1 MRRIEEIAAL
11 EALYG
16 VPAAP
21 AIRKVADHLTPLYRK
36 WIEAS
41 KLCMLSTIGPQG
53 TDCSPRGDDGPVVA
67 AIDPQTLAMPDW
79 RGNNRLDSLR
89 NIVADGRVSLLFMVA
104 GSHNVVRV
112 NGTAYLTDDA
122 EIRTRFEKAGRQP
135 ATVIIISVVEVYSQ
149 CARALMRAAIWSGKD
164 ESADLPTAG
173 EILSEVSRGDE
184 GGQVY
189 DAAWGARA
197 AKTMW

>member
-1 MRRIEEIAAL
+1 
-11 EALYG
+11 
-16 VPAAP
+16 
-21 AIRKVADHLTPLYRK
+21 
-36 WIEAS
+36 
-41 KLCMLSTIGPQG
+41 MLSTIGPQG

-67 AIDPQTLAMPDW
+67 TIDPQTLAMPDW

-104 GSHNVVRV
+104 GSHNVVRI

-122 EIRTRFEKAGRQP
+122 EMRTRFEKAGRQP
-135 ATVIIISVVEVYSQ
+135 ATVILISVAEVYSQ
-149 CARALMRAAIWSGKD
+149 CARALMRAGTWSGKD

-173 EILSEVSRGDE
+173 EILSEVSQGDQ
-184 GGQVY
+184 GGQAY